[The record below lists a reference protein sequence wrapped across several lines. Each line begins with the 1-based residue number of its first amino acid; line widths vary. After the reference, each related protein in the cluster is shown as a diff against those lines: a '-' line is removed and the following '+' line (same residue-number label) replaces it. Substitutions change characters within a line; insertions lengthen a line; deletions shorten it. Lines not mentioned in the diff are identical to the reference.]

1 MREREQ
7 HEKLILGKW
16 VWIPVCGRRGKLD
29 FSKEFVSCI
38 RAVCEMSIP
47 YSRPAKL
54 CEITEPSDCSKILKK
69 KKNQAGEVRGFHLL
83 SLLFIC

>member
-54 CEITEPSDCSKILKK
+54 CEITEPSDCSKI
-69 KKNQAGEVRGFHLL
+69 
-83 SLLFIC
+83 